1 MGRFSIAC
9 SFRNVSVDFQW
20 AYAGVYGPNHGID
33 SRVVW
38 DELARI
44 MSWWENHSVF
54 GVILMLFHIFVRDQ
68 EIPVVL

>member
-1 MGRFSIAC
+1 VGRFSIAC

-44 MSWWENHSVF
+44 YELV
-54 GVILMLFHIFVRDQ
+54 G
-68 EIPVVL
+68 EP